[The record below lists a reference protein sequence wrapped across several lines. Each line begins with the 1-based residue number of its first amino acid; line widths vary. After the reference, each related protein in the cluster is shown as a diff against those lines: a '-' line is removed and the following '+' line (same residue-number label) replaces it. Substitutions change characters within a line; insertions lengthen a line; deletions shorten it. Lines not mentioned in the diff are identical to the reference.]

1 MAGLVLVY
9 AGQVFEDIVG
19 AERVQPGNALV
30 HVSVHRVGLAGTG
43 LPVGKASDLRALEGR
58 IHQWSHS

>member
-9 AGQVFEDIVG
+9 AGQVLEDIVG
-19 AERVQPGNALV
+19 SERVQPGNALV
-30 HVSVHRVGLAGTG
+30 HVAIHRVGLAGAG
-43 LPVGKASDLRALEGR
+43 LPVGKASDLRTLESR